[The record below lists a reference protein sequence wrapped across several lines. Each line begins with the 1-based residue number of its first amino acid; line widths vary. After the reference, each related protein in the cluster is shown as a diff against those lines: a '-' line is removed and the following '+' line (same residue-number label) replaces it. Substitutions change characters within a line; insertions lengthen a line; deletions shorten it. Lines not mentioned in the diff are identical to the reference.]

1 MDRDSAETWPL
12 FIEAPR
18 RVAEYGSNRM
28 ESVSDPVA
36 ASEVFFSVSSLVSE
50 SDTAEATLIC
60 RDVAFSNSVGS
71 TVKLFSSHIYYVS
84 TY

>member
-12 FIEAPR
+12 FIVAPR

-36 ASEVFFSVSSLVSE
+36 ASEV
-50 SDTAEATLIC
+50 LIC
-60 RDVAFSNSVGS
+60 RGVGIGYS
-71 TVKLFSSHIYYVS
+71 RGDFDLQGRGFQ
-84 TY
+84 